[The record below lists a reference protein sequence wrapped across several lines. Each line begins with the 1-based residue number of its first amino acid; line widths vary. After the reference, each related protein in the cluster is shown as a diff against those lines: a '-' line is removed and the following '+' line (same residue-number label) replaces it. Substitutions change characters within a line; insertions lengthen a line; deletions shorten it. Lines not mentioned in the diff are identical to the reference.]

1 MTELEIEALGKPE
14 AWVEVF
20 DERSRTA
27 LRFTDVMCGETHDI
41 DAGLV
46 SELRTHFDE
55 AELAELILVAGQ
67 ANLNN
72 RAGNAA
78 KQLLGP

>member
-1 MTELEIEALGKPE
+1 MLGL
-14 AWVEVF
+14 ADAVAA
-20 DERSRTA
+20 DSYA
-27 LRFTDVMCGETHDI
+27 I

-46 SELRTHFDE
+46 SELRSHFSE
-55 AELAELILVAGQ
+55 QELAELILVCGQ

-78 KQLLGP
+78 KQLLGPADA